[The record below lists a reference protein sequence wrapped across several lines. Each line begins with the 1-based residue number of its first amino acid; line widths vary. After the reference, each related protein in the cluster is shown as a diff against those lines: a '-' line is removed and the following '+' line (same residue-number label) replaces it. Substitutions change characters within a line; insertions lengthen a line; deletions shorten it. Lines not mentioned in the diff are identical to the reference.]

1 MMKFIGKGKDLK
13 GYSAADMIVGKA
25 AAMLFVKAGICAVHG
40 KVMSEAASEY
50 LEAHHIPHSYD
61 KLTEQIINR
70 TGDNICPMEAAVA
83 NISDPEEGYNALFNK
98 IQEMRKKQLTPKL
111 RSYGRSFFMAECLLV
126 CGIFNLS
133 VPAARTTR
141 WLRPP

>member
-1 MMKFIGKGKDLK
+1 MSNYNYQKRKTVIICQIISEKKFGGDIITDDGRGISPMMKFIGMGKDLK

-25 AAMLFVKAGICAVHG
+25 
-40 KVMSEAASEY
+40 AASEY

-83 NISDPEEGYNALFNK
+83 NISDPEEGYKALFNK
-98 IQEMRKKQLTPKL
+98 IQEMRK
-111 RSYGRSFFMAECLLV
+111 
-126 CGIFNLS
+126 NN
-133 VPAARTTR
+133 
-141 WLRPP
+141 

>member
-1 MMKFIGKGKDLK
+1 MMKFTDMGKDLK

-61 KLTEQIINR
+61 RLTEQIINR

-98 IQEMRKKQLTPKL
+98 IQEMRKITDIPQTAVIRPQFFYGYMLACL
-111 RSYGRSFFMAECLLV
+111 RY
-126 CGIFNLS
+126 I
-133 VPAARTTR
+133 
-141 WLRPP
+141 

>member
-1 MMKFIGKGKDLK
+1 MMKFISMGKDPK

-25 AAMLFVKAGICAVHG
+25 
-40 KVMSEAASEY
+40 AASEY

-98 IQEMRKKQLTPKL
+98 IQEMRK
-111 RSYGRSFFMAECLLV
+111 
-126 CGIFNLS
+126 NN
-133 VPAARTTR
+133 
-141 WLRPP
+141 

>member
-1 MMKFIGKGKDLK
+1 MTDIELAKESLEGHSICLCKGGDIITDDGRGISPMMKFIGMGKDLK

-50 LEAHHIPHSYD
+50 LEALHIPHSYD

-83 NISDPEEGYNALFNK
+83 NISDPEEGYKVLFNK
-98 IQEMRKKQLTPKL
+98 IQEMRK
-111 RSYGRSFFMAECLLV
+111 
-126 CGIFNLS
+126 NN
-133 VPAARTTR
+133 
-141 WLRPP
+141 

>member
-1 MMKFIGKGKDLK
+1 MMKFIGMGKDLK

-83 NISDPEEGYNALFNK
+83 NISDPEEGYKALFNK
-98 IQEMRKKQLTPKL
+98 IQEMRK
-111 RSYGRSFFMAECLLV
+111 
-126 CGIFNLS
+126 NN
-133 VPAARTTR
+133 
-141 WLRPP
+141 

>member
-1 MMKFIGKGKDLK
+1 MEKKFCGDIITDDGRGISPMMKFISMGKDPK

-25 AAMLFVKAGICAVHG
+25 
-40 KVMSEAASEY
+40 AASEY

-83 NISDPEEGYNALFNK
+83 NISDPEEGYKALFNK
-98 IQEMRKKQLTPKL
+98 IQEMRK
-111 RSYGRSFFMAECLLV
+111 S
-126 CGIFNLS
+126 N
-133 VPAARTTR
+133 
-141 WLRPP
+141 